1 MSSRQATLCRVKIIF
16 YYQKFDFLA
25 LIFRPISNSKPV
37 SESINHELSFE
48 TFFDDERK
56 KMKWRKIRTSNI
68 LIGRIFN
75 Q

>member
-1 MSSRQATLCRVKIIF
+1 MPSRQATLYHEKIIF
-16 YYQKFDFLA
+16 YYQ
-25 LIFRPISNSKPV
+25 IFRPISNSKPV
-37 SESINHELSFE
+37 TESINHELSFE